1 MLPADSQVNV
11 VHDVVARDH
20 YQGLLAY
27 LFTAADN
34 LFPHEKLIARDHA
47 QVLETKPNNAC
58 LSVMRHDTA
67 FAHRSNLELWR
78 ACETSRGY
86 IQQ

>member
-34 LFPHEKLIARDHA
+34 LFPYETLIARGHE
-47 QVLETKPNNAC
+47 QVLETKPNTAC
-58 LSVMRHDTA
+58 LSEMRAGTA

-86 IQQ
+86 IQR